1 MKKKLFSLMMM
12 CLFAIGAFAQEI
24 VQIGSGTS
32 TNNYIPSYTYQYYA
46 ISQQIY
52 TAEEIGPA
60 GTISS
65 IAIYN
70 NGTTRTRLYD
80 VYMVLTD
87 KASFTGS
94 YDWVTVTAADLVYS
108 DSVTWTQGQ
117 WNTITLDTL
126 FEYDGESNVL
136 LVMNDKTGDDE
147 STSNGFYAFYQS
159 DAYRTLYAYR
169 GLTGGAY
176 NPTASMSTISGSRIY
191 YRNQVRLG
199 IEGRDYSADLPTN
212 SYYKFGVTQQLYTAA
227 EIDTTG
233 DITKIAFYN
242 GGVQKTRNLNVYFTL
257 VDDTITTIDNWIE
270 VDSTDLVFSGN
281 VTFTAGA
288 WTEIPVHRLTYD
300 GTQNLVITFDDN
312 TDIAQ
317 AGLNFLVMEDV
328 VANSSMYYF
337 SDDSTRVNP
346 DPTDLSGI
354 TGTSDS
360 LRNMVK
366 FTFTPTGLVEIG
378 SGTSTSSNLPTH
390 TFYNY
395 SLTNQIYT
403 KEEINYTGDIESIAF
418 YNAGSTK
425 TRNINIYFMEVDTNV
440 IASNTAWFH
449 PTAADLVYSG
459 EYEFTAGQW
468 DIIPLDEAFAYDGTH
483 NLAIIID
490 DNTGSYSS
498 GLSCRTFSATNQAL
512 YLYSDGTNY
521 DPMTITTSGTRPT
534 NKNQIQLRFHVDG
547 PDTPLDPDL
556 YFLDSINSMTPITRL
571 DMGFRP
577 NGAWMRP
584 AMWTLYN
591 KTGRPVYVRDHDF
604 TPNPDFFT
612 LVEPETPFSM
622 DVDGLMPFYFDTED
636 STTAGLIERQ
646 FALLYDTRAAGVWDI
661 CVTMYD
667 PIENDVYELA
677 TELDMDDLPYLDT
690 LYVWLNDTT
699 QWLYDNYD
707 MLPLDTVP
715 GLVNYDAVYK
725 LTFDDDVL
733 FNAWVYGENAK
744 VALYTEDFY
753 EDIYGIPG
761 PDCLNNYEGP
771 IVGGGSSYDEP
782 YDVIVGDSAST
793 SGYYPFYTFYRNSVS
808 QQIFTATELNAAG
821 VQPGLMEQIGFLTYS
836 NWAYTQDNVKIWM
849 GTTDMDAFESPYET
863 VLTDNMD
870 LVYDDEFTPV
880 VGWNMIE
887 LDGGFYWDGVSNI
900 MIAVQSHADTY
911 HSGLN
916 WVRANTTFE
925 SVLYKYNDTQEY
937 DMTSEAISANHG
949 MYRNVVR
956 FTSGVNSRGTI
967 AGNNNNVANNYRNRD
982 DQEIEQGFENGLGD
996 WTFTSMNTQ
1005 NGIGGSGSYP
1015 AGIVTDAAHEGTYGF
1030 RFSSYTSA
1038 SDFNQYLV
1046 SPELTAGGEVTMS
1059 FYYKAG
1065 NSYGTE
1071 SFKVG
1076 YSTTNTDIASFTFG
1090 DVIEASSTSWTQS
1103 DDFVF
1108 PAGTKYVAINYC
1120 SDYMYYMFVDDITIT
1135 AEESGGGDDPYY
1147 AEDNLDFE
1155 AGYWPEDW
1163 TVIGDWYIDTCAH
1176 NTTHKPIAKQGKSA
1190 FFNGVTP
1197 ADTAD
1202 LIMPETDFVGYSVLT
1217 FDYIATTTNKLEVL
1231 YGPSMSHLTRLW
1243 APTGSATWQRA
1254 EIDLTELGED
1264 RGEYIIVF
1272 RATGGTGVTAIDNI
1286 RHLNYGNAD
1295 ASIEDMTVEAGTYY
1309 LVVSSTNDSTFMVRI
1324 DAEAMPCP
1332 EMASMPIP
1340 IDDADDLQPRRVDLA
1355 WQLGEYTTEYRLVF
1369 GSTYYCE
1376 EVLVDWTSDL
1386 AESYTVR
1393 NLYNNTNYFWRVDER
1408 NSECETIGEVWG
1420 FTTHLNV
1427 PDGLGIVDESLFE
1440 GETALLYWDNID
1452 DRTFRQY
1459 NIYVDGVLYGSTPM
1473 TYDPTAYTYYEIED
1487 LTYNM
1492 NPGYAIQVSALY
1504 DEGESDLSE
1513 PIMVKVSGYGSFFGH
1528 VWEQDGVTG
1537 IEGAEIIIAGYNEF
1551 NETFMTSVTT
1561 SMTGAYSVVV
1571 PVSSTATPYTT
1582 ISYTLMAHKDGY
1594 QGYQTP
1600 LQGYPL
1606 AVVYNQNVQAD
1617 FILDEEFLPVSNV
1630 WAEYYPDITSDDEYV
1645 KVYWTA
1651 AGNMIGAELTVCDGT
1666 STSSYIPVYGL
1677 WHDDYTRDEMIYP
1690 ADMLAPLAGTQIN
1703 SLKYYISSPSTGSW
1717 APATFNVYLM
1727 EVSSTTL
1734 SSYYGSTDA
1743 TVVYSGELDG
1753 TGSEMVINFT
1763 TPYHYNGGNLLVGIE
1778 QPVEGTYH
1786 SCYFYG
1792 IQSTG
1797 SSASGYSSSS
1807 LAAVTFN
1814 QRNFLPKTTFNG
1826 GRGGEMA
1833 KGGDRAFHHY
1843 RIYRTSCYNDGPYNS
1858 DNTVM
1863 LASDWPTDTVY
1874 IDTNFDTVSPGVY
1887 KWGVSCVY
1895 EGNRST
1901 DYPNPDD
1908 RESDIVWSNCLD
1920 KDMYLDDVD
1929 VTVLLNSADSPE
1941 GTRVSFVNV
1950 NPIEQELYPM
1960 TAVTLGDDGY
1970 YEWSDFRRGTYEIT
1984 VSKAGYETE
1993 TEIVTI
1999 DGPTHLRY
2007 VLTEIIYG
2015 VENIYVSRTGWAM
2028 WDPIA
2033 PSGPGSIIDFETGD
2047 FSQYDFD
2054 NSVTSYPWTVT
2065 SETAF
2070 EGNYC
2075 MKSTNSG
2082 IASSTSA
2089 IEATVNMGSDG
2100 TVSFAALCQGEGTST
2115 IWDKCRFLID
2125 GAEQFSYGA
2134 NMPGWNEYSFPI
2146 SSGSHILR
2154 WEYSKDGSVNPTGDA
2169 MYVDNI
2175 SFSTGRSEGDRHLEG
2190 YKVMC
2195 TSIDGVPI
2203 FTNNTLYPHPFCQLT
2218 TFDPNTGLPF
2228 LEEGEHYIV
2237 NVCAIYST
2245 GQSGWASAEFEYEPC
2260 EHWGPVDEVTA
2271 STEIEGNHIEWVFE
2285 NGYNPYDPSG
2295 PTPGPTPGDNVTV
2308 TLTADDVWGDGSGYQ
2323 MLLDDTHSL
2332 YGTVIPETGALSTSC
2347 SGNEAIYNQF
2357 SHKIPTNADGNCSTQ
2372 NMVNNTSVTIT
2383 IPAGTYDW
2391 CITNPTPGDR
2401 IWIASSNGTIGG
2413 RYDDF
2418 TFEAGNEYEFHVY
2431 FGGYNDAVDLNVI
2444 PGNKGIHSMGQS
2456 NDDCKT
2462 IDDVTPVAFRGEY
2475 GGGDLQTGML
2485 ATGLYA
2491 FNITDIASF
2500 DERVFFISNLTKDE
2514 RFEVIVDKN
2523 NSVFLINTGKY
2534 HENEDLES
2542 NVNAFVA
2549 ENAAAFAAM
2558 DKETAAETCMTLKS
2572 ELSGDII
2579 NALMLDIYASSREN
2593 NLCALGDPF
2602 CTDNGMYEFPAGV
2615 NAGSGEAGPDYN
2627 CLYTQPNPAWY
2638 YMRIGN
2644 PGAIDIYMYSTPSV
2658 DIDFCCWGPFDDPIE
2673 PCPNGLT
2680 ANKVVSCSY
2689 SAAATEHCNIPA
2701 TAQTGEYYILV
2712 ITNYSNQPCNIN
2724 FSQVAGS
2731 GNTDCGILPPVDII
2745 GFLITLDGE
2754 YLDIVGPTVREYTHY
2769 GEYGDHEYC
2778 VRPIYPGE
2786 MTLPSNNFG
2795 WSMGCP
2801 VCDETNGEMSC
2812 EPGMPISGVYYW
2824 ESGDDFGA
2832 VISWGGEPTPPTPP
2846 AQGDEFSINFDD
2858 SQIPA
2863 GWTVIDGG
2871 NPSGFGWQLAS
2882 TKLGAGYGH
2891 NGSADCILSQSYDNT
2906 YGVVVPDNWF
2916 ISPAVTLGD
2925 ASLFSFWACG
2935 QDASYAAEHCG
2946 VFVSTTG
2953 TNPSD
2958 FTMVNEWTLSAKSTG
2973 EKTTIRGTRDQG
2985 TWRQYTVDLS
2995 EYAGEARYIA
3005 IRHFNCSD
3013 MFYLDVDDLEL
3024 SNGAKRDR
3032 AELIAFNVYRS
3043 VDLVEWDLIGIVPAE
3058 EGTELYEYYDNVA
3071 AGDYYYAVT
3080 AVYDNGC
3087 ESDFALSAIN
3097 PTLDYVYVQVTGID
3111 DLEGRVALY
3120 PNPTNGLVKI
3130 EAQGMTHISVVS
3142 ILGQM
3147 VFDSDVNADQY
3158 EINMAQFNAGVYVVR
3173 IATEYGVSTQRVTV
3187 VK

>member
-1 MKKKLFSLMMM
+1 MMTFV
-12 CLFAIGAFAQEI
+12 LAFMGLAQAQSYQ
-24 VQIGSGTS
+24 VGSGTS
-32 TNNYIPSYTYQYYA
+32 TNSILPGNCYYRH
-46 ISQQIY
+46 SLTQQIY
-52 TAEEIGPA
+52 TAEELGLP
-60 GTISS
+60 GTITS
-65 IAIYN
+65 IAFYN
-70 NGTTRTRLYD
+70 GGTADLSRAYD
-80 VYMVLTD
+80 IYMVNTD
-87 KASFTGS
+87 KAAFANTS
-94 YDWVTVTAADLVYS
+94 DWIVPTAADLVYS
-108 DSVTWTQGQ
+108 DTATFVKDEWT
-117 WNTITLDTL
+117 TLTLDTP
-126 FEYDGESNVL
+126 FDYDGIHNIAIIVKS
-136 LVMNDKTGDDE
+136 DFADYGTG
-147 STSNGFYAFYQS
+147 SACRVFTAASQ
-159 DAYRTLYAYR
+159 TLYAQTDGTTEFNPLVPPTTGTILSSKNQIVFG
-169 GLTGGAY
+169 GLEG
-176 NPTASMSTISGSRIY
+176 PRMSA
-191 YRNQVRLG
+191 N
-199 IEGRDYSADLPTN
+199 LPTN

-227 EIDTTG
+227 ELDTTG
-233 DITKIAFYN
+233 DITKIAFKN
-242 GGVQKTRNLNVYFTL
+242 DGETKTRNVDVYITL
-257 VDDTITTIDNWIE
+257 VGDSITTIDNWID
-270 VDSTDLVFSGN
+270 VDSTDLVYSGN
-281 VTFTAGA
+281 LTFTAGA

-300 GTQNLVITFDDN
+300 GTQNIVITFDDN
-312 TDIAQ
+312 SDVAQ
-317 AGLNFLVMEDV
+317 AGLDFLSMPDV

-337 SDDSTRVNP
+337 SDDSTRLNP
-346 DPTDLSGI
+346 NPTDLSGI

-360 LRNMVK
+360 LRSVVK

-378 SGTSTSSNLPTH
+378 SGTSTSSYLPD
-390 TFYNY
+390 YYLYDY
-395 SLTNQIYT
+395 SLTQQIYT
-403 KEEINYTGDIESIAF
+403 KQEIDYTGKIESIAF
-418 YNAGSTK
+418 FRTSSGST
-425 TRNINIYFMEVDTNV
+425 TRNIDVYFMEVDTNV
-440 IASNTAWFH
+440 FTSTTAWFH

-459 EYEFTAGQW
+459 DYTYVGGDW
-468 DIIPLDEAFAYDGTH
+468 NIITLDEPYEYDCTH
-483 NLAIIID
+483 HLAIIVD
-490 DNTGSYSS
+490 DNTGSWVSS
-498 GLSCRTFSATNQAL
+498 ASYRVFSATNQAL
-512 YLYSDGTNY
+512 YKYQDGTDL
-521 DPMTITTSGTRPT
+521 DPMTISVAGTRPT
-534 NKNQIQLRFHVDG
+534 NKNQIQIRFQQQG
-547 PDTPLDPDL
+547 PATVLPADL
-556 YFLDSINSMTPITRL
+556 YFLDSINSVTPIDTL
-571 DMGFRP
+571 ELGFRP
-577 NGAWMRP
+577 TGAWMRP
-584 AMWTLYN
+584 AKWTLYN
-591 KTGRPVYVRDHDF
+591 KTNRPVTVRDYDF
-604 TPNPDFFT
+604 TPNPDFFY
-612 LVEPETPFSM
+612 LLDPQVPFSM
-622 DVDGLMPFYFDTED
+622 DVDGEENFYFVSDTTGEFD
-636 STTAGLIERQ
+636 SVTEIHRQ
-646 FALLYDTRAAGVWDI
+646 FAIMYDTRAAGVWDI
-661 CVTMYD
+661 CVHVYE
-667 PIENDVYELA
+667 PVENDVFELA
-677 TELDMDDLPYLDT
+677 TEVDIDSLPYRDSALVMDGT
-690 LYVWLNDTT
+690 D
-699 QWLYDNYD
+699 QRLYDNYV
-707 MLPLDTVP
+707 LAPDTIED
-715 GLVNYDAVYK
+715 GFDAVYK
-725 LTFDDDVL
+725 LTFDDDMQL
-733 FNAWVYGENAK
+733 FASVYGENAK
-744 VALYTEDFY
+744 IALYTEDFY
-753 EDIYGIPG
+753 FDEFGIPG
-761 PDCLNNYEGP
+761 PDIENTYNGP
-771 IVGGGSSYDEP
+771 VIDGGQGGGAA

-793 SGYYPFYTFYRNSVS
+793 SGYYPFYTFYNNSVS
-808 QQIFTATELNAAG
+808 EQIFTATELNAAG
-821 VQPGLMEQIGFLTYS
+821 VQAGVMDQIGFLTYS
-836 NWAYTQDNVKIWM
+836 NWEYTQDNVKIWM
-849 GTTDMDAFESPYET
+849 ANVDAEAFASPWET
-863 VLTDNMD
+863 VQTDDMD
-870 LVYDDEFTPV
+870 LVYDGPFTPV
-880 VGWNMIE
+880 IGWNMIE
-887 LDGGFYWDGVSNI
+887 LDGGFYWDGNSNL
-900 MIAVQSHADTY
+900 MIAVESHAATY

-916 WVRANTTFE
+916 WVRTNTSFE
-925 SVLYKYNDTQEY
+925 SVIYKYSDSQVY
-937 DMTSEAISANHG
+937 DLESETYTSCSHG

-956 FTSGVNSRGTI
+956 FASGVRDVV
-967 AGNNNNVANNYRNRD
+967 AGMDYYYNN
-982 DQEIEQGFENGLGD
+982 
-996 WTFTSMNTQ
+996 
-1005 NGIGGSGSYP
+1005 P
-1015 AGIVTDAAHEGTYGF
+1015 
-1030 RFSSYTSA
+1030 
-1038 SDFNQYLV
+1038 
-1046 SPELTAGGEVTMS
+1046 
-1059 FYYKAG
+1059 
-1065 NSYGTE
+1065 
-1071 SFKVG
+1071 
-1076 YSTTNTDIASFTFG
+1076 TN
-1090 DVIEASSTSWTQS
+1090 
-1103 DDFVF
+1103 
-1108 PAGTKYVAINYC
+1108 
-1120 SDYMYYMFVDDITIT
+1120 
-1135 AEESGGGDDPYY
+1135 
-1147 AEDNLDFE
+1147 
-1155 AGYWPEDW
+1155 
-1163 TVIGDWYIDTCAH
+1163 
-1176 NTTHKPIAKQGKSA
+1176 
-1190 FFNGVTP
+1190 
-1197 ADTAD
+1197 DTAM
-1202 LIMPETDFVGYSVLT
+1202 IFGMP
-1217 FDYIATTTNKLEVL
+1217 
-1231 YGPSMSHLTRLW
+1231 
-1243 APTGSATWQRA
+1243 
-1254 EIDLTELGED
+1254 
-1264 RGEYIIVF
+1264 
-1272 RATGGTGVTAIDNI
+1272 
-1286 RHLNYGNAD
+1286 
-1295 ASIEDMTVEAGTYY
+1295 VEAGTYY
-1309 LVVSSTNDSTFMVRI
+1309 LVASSTDSTSFIVEI
-1324 DAEAMPCP
+1324 DANAIPCP
-1332 EMASMPIP
+1332 DLAFGPIP
-1340 IDDADDLQPRRVDLA
+1340 ADDADELQPRRVDLQ
-1355 WQLGEYTTEYRLVF
+1355 WQLGENTTEYRLVF

-1376 EVLVDWTSDL
+1376 ETLVDWTSDL

-1408 NSECETIGEVWG
+1408 NSNCEVEGTVWG
-1420 FTTHLNV
+1420 FTTHLNI
-1427 PDGLGIVDESLFE
+1427 PEGLAVLDESIFE
-1440 GETALLYWDNID
+1440 GETAYLYWDNID

-1459 NIYVDGVLYGSTPM
+1459 NIYVDGVLVGSTPM
-1473 TYDPTAYTYYEIED
+1473 TYDPTAYLTYELED

-1492 NPGYAIQVSALY
+1492 NPGYAVQVSAVY
-1504 DEGESDLSE
+1504 DEGESALSE
-1513 PIMVKVSGYGSFFGH
+1513 PLMVKVSGYGSFFGH

-1651 AGNMIGAELTVCDGT
+1651 AGNMIGGELTVCDGT

-1792 IQSTG
+1792 IESTG

-1895 EGNRST
+1895 EGNRT
-1901 DYPNPDD
+1901 DVYPDPYD

-1993 TEIVTI
+1993 TEIRTI

-2033 PSGPGSIIDFETGD
+2033 PSGAGSIIDFETGD

-2146 SSGSHILR
+2146 SSGSHVLR

-2295 PTPGPTPGDNVTV
+2295 PTPGPGPTPGDNVTV

-2431 FGGYNDAVDLNVI
+2431 FGGLNDAVDLNVI

-2475 GGGDLQTGML
+2475 GGGNLETGML

-2549 ENAAAFAAM
+2549 ENAAEFAAM

-2572 ELSGDII
+2572 ELSADIL

-2627 CLYTQPNPAWY
+2627 CLYTTPNPAWY

-2644 PGAIDIYMYSTPSV
+2644 PGAIDIYMYSTPQV

-3142 ILGQM
+3142 ILCQM

-3173 IATEYGVSTQRVTV
+3173 IATEHGVSTQRVTV